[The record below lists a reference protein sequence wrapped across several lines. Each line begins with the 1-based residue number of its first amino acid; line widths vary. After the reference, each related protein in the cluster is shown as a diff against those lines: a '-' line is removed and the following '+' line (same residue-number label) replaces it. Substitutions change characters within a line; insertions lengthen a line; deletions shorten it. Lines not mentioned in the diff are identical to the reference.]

1 MALITDYPTL
11 ISEVKLWLNDSNTS
25 DDTVKGWIQLA
36 EARFKRVLATLDNEV
51 TVTPVPSNEFDTL
64 PTGFNGLVEASIQ
77 STPVNSL
84 IHVTPAQM
92 STQGLLTGLPKFITI
107 ISGQF
112 KFNPTA
118 ATNTVTYS
126 YFRKLDNLSDG
137 SPNNYLIDEQP
148 DVYLSAT
155 LTVAQKFLRDDVD
168 AAQHAAIVDSFIFE
182 LREQDARRKW
192 AGQRKQVGVNPVV
205 GRLGL

>member
-1 MALITDYPTL
+1 MGQITNYATL
-11 ISEVKLWLNDSNTS
+11 TSEVKLWLNDSNTT
-25 DDTVKGWIQLA
+25 DETVEGWIQLA

-51 TVTPVPSNEFDTL
+51 TVTSVPSDEFDTL

-77 STPVNSL
+77 GTPVNSL

-92 STQGLLTGLPKFITI
+92 STQGLLVGIPKFITI
-107 ISGQF
+107 LSGQF

-126 YFRKLDNLSDG
+126 YFRKLDNLSDS
-137 SPNNYLIDEQP
+137 SPTNYLVLEQP

-168 AAQHAAIVDSFIFE
+168 ATQHSAIVDTFIAE
-182 LREQDARRKW
+182 LIIQDGRRKW
-192 AGQRKQVGVNPVV
+192 AGQRKQVGVNPIV

>member
-1 MALITDYPTL
+1 MAQITDYTSL
-11 ISEVKLWLNDSNTS
+11 ISETKLWLNDSNTT

-51 TVTPVPSNEFDTL
+51 TVTSVPSDEFDTL

-77 STPVNSL
+77 GTPVNSL
-84 IHVTPAQM
+84 IHISASQM
-92 STQGLLTGLPKFITI
+92 STQGVLVGLPKFIAI

-126 YFRKLDNLSDG
+126 YFRKLDNLTVG
-137 SPNNYLIDEQP
+137 APTNYLVLEQP

-168 AAQHAAIVDSFIFE
+168 ATQHAAIVDSFIAE
-182 LREQDARRKW
+182 LIEQDGRRKW
-192 AGQRKQVGVNPVV
+192 AGQRKQVGVNPIV